1 MRIAFLAQA
10 GVPDIR
16 QNPLSGAANHV
27 KQVFD
32 AFHRQGHSVCLLAQL
47 SKEIWKSDDFQTFEP
62 ITVRGFSTNTL
73 RFFESAVRRF
83 QSELQLPY
91 IALFDSLRFAQAC
104 RQELGDRDI
113 FYERMGWMGYG
124 GAIAARRM
132 NKPLVLEVNG
142 DHLAEMEL
150 QGNAPKGAQR
160 WLSSRVTRFA
170 AHEAMHSVATG
181 EGWRRRFIERW
192 AVTPDRVSVVE
203 NGSELVDILT
213 RDDLKAFC
221 NGEEPERPVKIVYV
235 GGFDPWHG
243 LPILVRAAAQ
253 LAIAGIEFQLLLI
266 GTGSG
271 EDDIKEL
278 VRSCGLAQRVIFTG
292 QVSPPEMA
300 GYLSQADIGVS
311 PYCGREEYSGLKLLD
326 YKAAG
331 LAIVAS
337 GKAGQ
342 PAIIEHARNGLI
354 VPPCDELALS
364 EALALLAAD
373 RGFRKRLGREA
384 RLDAEINHSWHNT
397 TAQLIDIFNHLT
409 PSEWEI

>member
-1 MRIAFLAQA
+1 MSAWA
-10 GVPDIR
+10 GWAM
-16 QNPLSGAANHV
+16 G
-27 KQVFD
+27 
-32 AFHRQGHSVCLLAQL
+32 
-47 SKEIWKSDDFQTFEP
+47 
-62 ITVRGFSTNTL
+62 
-73 RFFESAVRRF
+73 
-83 QSELQLPY
+83 
-91 IALFDSLRFAQAC
+91 
-104 RQELGDRDI
+104 
-113 FYERMGWMGYG
+113 ER
-124 GAIAARRM
+124 IAARWM

-203 NGSELVDILT
+203 NGSELIDILT

-300 GYLSQADIGVS
+300 GYLSQADIACFTLLWPRGIFRPQATRLQS
-311 PYCGREEYSGLKLLD
+311 GRPG
-326 YKAAG
+326 
-331 LAIVAS
+331 
-337 GKAGQ
+337 
-342 PAIIEHARNGLI
+342 
-354 VPPCDELALS
+354 
-364 EALALLAAD
+364 D
-373 RGFRKRLGREA
+373 RCFRKSGSAGDHRTRPQWSDRAALR
-384 RLDAEINHSWHNT
+384 
-397 TAQLIDIFNHLT
+397 
-409 PSEWEI
+409 